1 MDKDQ
6 ESLVQQDFE
15 EEYLGYKDFLLS
27 LGHKEKVVDE
37 FILLMFMVWKAA
49 HSKYHTSIPIKLP
62 IVELPCW
69 SEYDTTTQY
78 KQAVESRLEGAGVK
92 YK

>member
-15 EEYLGYKDFLLS
+15 EWASKHHGVLS
-27 LGHKEKVVDE
+27 IGKVDGFYSNRDVNSDW
-37 FILLMFMVWKAA
+37 FVWKAA
-49 HSKYHTSIPIKLP
+49 HSKYHKDVV
-62 IVELPCW
+62 VELPERHKYEDAGCY
-69 SEYDTTTQY
+69 YDEMVSWEVIEALD
-78 KQAVESRLEGAGVK
+78 KAGVK